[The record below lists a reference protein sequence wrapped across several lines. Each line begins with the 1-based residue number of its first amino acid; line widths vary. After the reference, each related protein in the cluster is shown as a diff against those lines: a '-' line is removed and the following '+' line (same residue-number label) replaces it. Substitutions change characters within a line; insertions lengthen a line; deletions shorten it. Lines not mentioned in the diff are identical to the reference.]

1 MGIINAKLRILDKVD
16 NTSDKDKNVA
26 MATKLQTYNTDK
38 STTYGTKYPLY
49 CYWTGS
55 YYDITVDNYKTRVDL
70 AKSAESVPLVNVNG
84 LQTALD
90 GKAEKL
96 HNHNTSI
103 TDWNTATTNGFYVS
117 AAGARNAPVSDAAI
131 TGNVSA
137 TGNMIVQLVYPE
149 SNDDTELISY
159 TRKGIKNNDSI
170 TWEDWN
176 KNSIISKQYIL
187 KDALRL
193 DNLISSYSTSIIFTD
208 TIMPSDATYTSMGV
222 NNSENIISWYDGSNN
237 VTYISTQKNLQK
249 VRGNSNCY
257 SLFNGCSKINIIDIS
272 NFDTSQVTNMYA
284 MFYGCSALTKIY
296 GLNKID
302 TGNTY
307 RLSYMFY
314 NCSKLKSL
322 DLSNFDTSK
331 VTSMASMFYNCSKLT
346 KLDLSNFNTCMV
358 IDMSEMFEQCTNLKS
373 LDIAD
378 INTSK
383 VANMYAMFYGC
394 DSLISLDL
402 SGWNTLN
409 TTDMQYMFSGCNS
422 LTSIKVGDKFKWA
435 NKISAVGLK
444 GTWKD
449 ETGTRYTS
457 SDTFPSNIAHT
468 YTKVS

>member
-1 MGIINAKLRILDKVD
+1 
-16 NTSDKDKNVA
+16 
-26 MATKLQTYNTDK
+26 
-38 STTYGTKYPLY
+38 
-49 CYWTGS
+49 
-55 YYDITVDNYKTRVDL
+55 
-70 AKSAESVPLVNVNG
+70 
-84 LQTALD
+84 
-90 GKAEKL
+90 
-96 HNHNTSI
+96 
-103 TDWNTATTNGFYVS
+103 
-117 AAGARNAPVSDAAI
+117 
-131 TGNVSA
+131 
-137 TGNMIVQLVYPE
+137 
-149 SNDDTELISY
+149 
-159 TRKGIKNNDSI
+159 
-170 TWEDWN
+170 
-176 KNSIISKQYIL
+176 
-187 KDALRL
+187 
-193 DNLISSYSTSIIFTD
+193 
-208 TIMPSDATYTSMGV
+208 MPSDATYTSMGV
-222 NNSENIISWYDGSNN
+222 NNSENIISWDDGSNN

-257 SLFNGCSKINIIDIS
+257 SLFYSCSKINIIDIS
-272 NFDTSQVTNMYA
+272 NFDTSQVTNMGNL
-284 MFYGCSALTKIY
+284 FSGCSALTKIY

-322 DLSNFDTSK
+322 DLSNFNTIK
-331 VTSMASMFYNCSKLT
+331 VKSMHGMFAICSSLKS
-346 KLDLSNFNTCMV
+346 LDLSNFNTCMV
-358 IDMSEMFEQCTNLKS
+358 TDMGEMFDQCTNLKS

-383 VANMYAMFYGC
+383 VTNMYGMFQSC
-394 DSLISLDL
+394 TSLISLDL

-457 SDTFPSNIAHT
+457 DDTFPSNVAHT